1 MTTYRNPCA
10 RSRTL
15 SHTTGIKGVRVC
27 GRIFAHGFAHA
38 RFSRVC
44 ECAACASLKGTV
56 GAAHAVAMSSL
67 RKWSAI
73 EIPSHHVGTIQ
84 LHCHFH
90 NTHKLRNRP
99 LTRLI
104 FWCLGE
110 RLNDRSVAG
119 LERNSCEPIFD
130 TQILKQRRSP
140 VRVQARSV
148 NEGSQTKI
156 ISLLVPFAS
165 GRGAS

>member
-1 MTTYRNPCA
+1 MTTYRNTCA
-10 RSRTL
+10 TGRTL
-15 SHTTGIKGVRVC
+15 SHTKDIKGVRVC
-27 GRIFAHGFAHA
+27 GRVFAHGFAHA